1 MSKIQESTSSNVPS
15 EREVLKKITDEFN
28 SRLRP
33 IIQGD
38 NENHNPLFLGMP
50 SQSLRACNIPELP
63 IQMSVQRL
71 IDKKLQFN
79 HPFNLLSVVHMP
91 DYVAKPIAIFQ
102 SKTRSDCKV
111 LLTEMEDKGVNIL
124 VVIELNKLCGKIQAN
139 SVRSVYP
146 KDNSV
151 DILRW
156 ISEENLLEYCDKEK
170 VLKWL
175 GKQQSNSADVTRLL
189 EDSTKIVSSL

>member
-1 MSKIQESTSSNVPS
+1 
-15 EREVLKKITDEFN
+15 
-28 SRLRP
+28 
-33 IIQGD
+33 
-38 NENHNPLFLGMP
+38 
-50 SQSLRACNIPELP
+50 
-63 IQMSVQRL
+63 
-71 IDKKLQFN
+71 
-79 HPFNLLSVVHMP
+79 
-91 DYVAKPIAIFQ
+91 
-102 SKTRSDCKV
+102 
-111 LLTEMEDKGVNIL
+111 MEDKGVNIL